1 MSAPMSSYG
10 SVLPPAA
17 ASGAGPAGAAAVP
30 SSSGATTG
38 PPASSAGSAAPGAP
52 GFLPG
57 LRDSAPARVPRD
69 VSMSDLENARTVVA
83 DLVAASSVVFPG
95 LEWAVAVARGSMGVP
110 DLWVCNNEGACFI
123 PAGVYLS
130 RNMPVAAHLDTDF
143 DDRWYGWFNP
153 AERVVRAV
161 RAMGY
166 AVSAVATNWLTA
178 SDFVDEATPDVALG
192 VAPSSSAQE
201 ALAGSLTRDRSHR
214 LETLNSGLYRE
225 LAADEDAAEAYAR
238 YLIQHAVF
246 GGPELSSTA
255 QAVGR
260 LVVGRQWPPE
270 AQWDALQAEYTTD
283 NLMTGS
289 QRPGL
294 LGVEDPHQL
303 VTYREQFQ
311 RCRRVETLLC
321 WREESPADV
330 AYAAA
335 MAGIATPSLMSV
347 VAASSR

>member
-1 MSAPMSSYG
+1 M
-10 SVLPPAA
+10 
-17 ASGAGPAGAAAVP
+17 P
-30 SSSGATTG
+30 SSSAPTAG
-38 PPASSAGSAAPGAP
+38 PPASSAGSAAAGAP

-57 LRDSAPARVPRD
+57 VRDSAPARVPRD
-69 VSMSDLENARTVVA
+69 VSMTDLENARTAVA

-95 LEWAVAVARGSMGVP
+95 LEWAVAVARGSTGVP
-110 DLWVCNNEGACFI
+110 DLWVCSNEGAAYI

-130 RNMPVAAHLDTDF
+130 RSMPVAAHLDTDF
-143 DDRWYGWFNP
+143 DDRWFGWFNP

-166 AVSAVATNWLTA
+166 AVSAVATGWPHA
-178 SDFVDEATPDVALG
+178 SDFVDEATPDVAIG
-192 VAPSSSAQE
+192 VAPSSPAQD

-238 YLIQHAVF
+238 YLIQQAVF
-246 GGPELSSTA
+246 GGLELSSTA

-260 LVVGRQWPPE
+260 LVVGRQWPTE
-270 AQWDALQAEYTTD
+270 AQWDALQSEYTDD

-289 QRPGL
+289 QRPGI
-294 LGVEDPHQL
+294 LGVEEPHQL
-303 VTYREQFQ
+303 VTYRQQFQ

-335 MAGIATPSLMSV
+335 MAGIATPSLAAV
-347 VAASSR
+347 VVNSAR

>member
-1 MSAPMSSYG
+1 M
-10 SVLPPAA
+10 
-17 ASGAGPAGAAAVP
+17 P
-30 SSSGATTG
+30 SSPAPTAG
-38 PPASSAGSAAPGAP
+38 PPASSAGSAPAGAP

-57 LRDSAPARVPRD
+57 VRDSAPARVPRD
-69 VSMSDLENARTVVA
+69 VSMSDLENARTAVA

-95 LEWAVAVARGSMGVP
+95 LEWAVAVARGSTGVP

-130 RNMPVAAHLDTDF
+130 RSMPVAAHFDTDF
-143 DDRWYGWFNP
+143 DDRWYGWSNP

-161 RAMGY
+161 REMGY
-166 AVSAVATNWLTA
+166 AVSAVATSWPNA
-178 SDFVDEATPDVALG
+178 SDFVDEATQDVAIG
-192 VAPSSSAQE
+192 VAPSSLAPE

-214 LETLNSGLYRE
+214 LETLNPGLYRE

-246 GGPELSSTA
+246 GDPEMSSTA

-260 LVVGRQWPPE
+260 LVVGRQWPTE
-270 AQWDALQAEYTTD
+270 AQWDALQAEYTD
-283 NLMTGS
+283 ANLMTGS

-294 LGVEDPHQL
+294 LGVEEPHQL
-303 VTYREQFQ
+303 MTYRKKFQ

-347 VAASSR
+347 VATSSR